1 MINIVLK
8 EDDIIKWKRIESIL
22 QSMDFNYKQVKVEKN
37 QKDPFIRNP
46 PILKGIES
54 KLKQTKIEIMNVD
67 GPFKKNKIMTK
78 VIKTDNDNNYFK
90 MNMETKRNIRSPPN
104 FY

>member
-37 QKDPFIRNP
+37 QMLKDVETIKK
-46 PILKGIES
+46 ILADMGETEILAPLQALS
-54 KLKQTKIEIMNVD
+54 KISPRKKI
-67 GPFKKNKIMTK
+67 
-78 VIKTDNDNNYFK
+78 
-90 MNMETKRNIRSPPN
+90 
-104 FY
+104 